1 MFQEKGFW
9 PERDA
14 SASALSAISALRK
27 MQRQC
32 SRMTAASHCSLPLR
46 GRCGMIEATELMAAK
61 AIAAS
66 TGRF

>member
-27 MQRQC
+27 MQRQ
-32 SRMTAASHCSLPLR
+32 RGRVTDPSHCSLPLR
-46 GRCGMIEATELMAAK
+46 GRCGMIEATE
-61 AIAAS
+61 
-66 TGRF
+66 